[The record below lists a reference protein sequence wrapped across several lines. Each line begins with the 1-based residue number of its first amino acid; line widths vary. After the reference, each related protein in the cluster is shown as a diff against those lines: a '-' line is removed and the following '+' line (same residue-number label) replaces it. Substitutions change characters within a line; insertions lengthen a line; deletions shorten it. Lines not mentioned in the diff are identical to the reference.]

1 MNRVYRVTHPIML
14 ETVRAVIP
22 MMPYPP
28 SVAAKKLTKGGG
40 SSTEEIVSNGDYGR
54 EVV

>member
-22 MMPYPP
+22 MMPYAP

-40 SSTEEIVSNGDYGR
+40 SSSAGLIFTDEYGR
-54 EVV
+54 EVL